1 MGLKRLHLHVSG
13 RVQGVFY
20 RARTQEKARSLGLT
34 GWVRNL
40 PDGSVEALTDSFTS
54 LDTEEVKVNVIQKL
68 VGMINES
75 DILLASASNAEGGV
89 HGDRKRV
96 LRAFGAIPPGR
107 TRSSAGRLCF
117 AGRCR

>member
-40 PDGSVEALTDSFTS
+40 PDGSVEALFEG
-54 LDTEEVKVNVIQKL
+54 EED
-68 VGMINES
+68 VGNRGIEKCRQGPP
-75 DILLASASNAEGGV
+75 SASVDNVEISWQKASGE
-89 HGDRKRV
+89 
-96 LRAFGAIPPGR
+96 F
-107 TRSSAGRLCF
+107 RSFDIRY
-117 AGRCR
+117 